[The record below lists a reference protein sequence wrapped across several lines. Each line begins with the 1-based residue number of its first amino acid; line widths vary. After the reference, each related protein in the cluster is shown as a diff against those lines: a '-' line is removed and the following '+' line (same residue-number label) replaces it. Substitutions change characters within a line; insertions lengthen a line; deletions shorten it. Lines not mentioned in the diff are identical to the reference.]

1 MSLTKGL
8 HIHEARK
15 HLDAGDFTAEELT
28 RQTLQAISEK
38 DPLINSYITVAEE
51 SAMADARL
59 ADEKIRKGEA
69 GALTGIPLGLKDLI
83 LTRGIR
89 TTCASRMLEN
99 FDPPYSGT
107 VAEKLK
113 DAGAVITGKLNLDEF
128 AMGSSSETSWFGPV
142 KNPWNLSHIPG
153 GSSGGSAAAVAA
165 GLCLGS
171 LGTDTGGSIRQPA
184 AHCGVVGLKPSY
196 GRVSRYGVVAFAS
209 SLDQVGPMARSVED
223 CAILLQAIAGHDPK
237 DSTSVN
243 VPVPDYYSLLS
254 KDLKG
259 LTIGLPV
266 EYHGAEGVHPEIRSA
281 IGEAVRVLEASGAKT
296 VEVRLPHM
304 AYAVAAYYVVASSE
318 ASTNLA
324 RFDGI
329 RYGYRTPEAASLL
342 ELYEKSRS
350 EGFGEEV
357 RRRILVG
364 TYALSSGY
372 YDAYYNKALKVR
384 ALIAKDFTDAFAGC
398 DLIAAPVTPA
408 PAFALGEVA
417 DDPLTMYLADIFTIS
432 ANLAGIPGMSVPCG
446 FSAKGLPMGLQ
457 LLGKPFDEATLLKA
471 AYAYEKEAAWDRGL
485 ADPAAGEKS

>member
-1 MSLTKGL
+1 MSHTEGL
-8 HIHEARK
+8 YIHEARK
-15 HLDAGDFTAEELT
+15 HLDAGDFTAVELT
-28 RQTLQAISEK
+28 RQTLDAISDK
-38 DPLINSYITVAEE
+38 DPLINSYITVDEE
-51 SAMADARL
+51 SAMEQARV
-59 ADEKIRKGEA
+59 ADERIQRGEA
-69 GALTGIPLGLKDLI
+69 VGLTGIPIGLKDLI
-83 LTRGIR
+83 LTKGLR

-99 FDPPYSGT
+99 FIPPYSGT
-107 VAEKLK
+107 VAEKLM
-113 DAGAVITGKLNLDEF
+113 AEGAVITGKLNMDEF
-128 AMGSSSETSWFGPV
+128 AMGSSSESSFFGPV
-142 KNPWNLSHIPG
+142 KNPWNPGHVPG

-223 CAILLQAIAGHDPK
+223 CAMLLQAIAGYDPR

-243 VPVPDYYSLLS
+243 VPVPDYSAS
-254 KDLKG
+254 FARDLKG
-259 LTIGLPV
+259 MTIGLPV
-266 EYHGAEGVHPEIRSA
+266 EYHSAEGVKPEIRSA
-281 IGEAVRVLEASGAKT
+281 IQEAVKVLQTCGAKI
-296 VEVRLPHM
+296 VDIRLPHM
-304 AYAVAAYYVVASSE
+304 PYAVAAYYVVASSE

-329 RYGYRTPEAASLL
+329 RYGYRTPDAKDLL
-342 ELYEKSRS
+342 DLYEKSRS

-357 RRRILVG
+357 KRRILIG

-384 ALIAKDFTDAFAGC
+384 ALIAKDFTDAFACC

-408 PAFALGEVA
+408 PAFNIGEVS

-446 FSAKGLPMGLQ
+446 STFHGLPMGLQ
-457 LLGKPFDEATLLKA
+457 LLGKPFDESTLFKA
-471 AYAYEKEAAWDRGL
+471 AYAYEKEAAWGRAL
-485 ADPAAGEKS
+485 ADPRKARL